1 MISASNS
8 ALSGVVDHDGVAQIG
23 TAMHDAMRY
32 RAQVAVAA
40 SLAASVATRVLPDP
54 LHQLLDGGLSIGSVG
69 ESDALDRTLVET
81 SRRRARFEQRKLD
94 ARGAGIDRKK
104 GAHGADRTRL

>member
-1 MISASNS
+1 
-8 ALSGVVDHDGVAQIG
+8 
-23 TAMHDAMRY
+23 MHDAMRY